1 MMKKYY
7 YFFLLLLTYT
17 EINSQ
22 IGIGNPTPNAES
34 ILDMRHTKTDNK
46 PLILPHTIN
55 NSPFTNV
62 DLPGTLL
69 YNSNKNLIYYA
80 NNSSGGFNAVSP
92 WLFKTPFELVYFD
105 DVSRKVSIGTSSN
118 KGKLTVFS
126 SSNISTSSST
136 DGIVF
141 LGDKVGSSYDNF
153 LKIDN
158 NEIMVHDGAN
168 IDPELIFLK
177 HGGTLKVGT
186 NVSTPIDIQTD
197 INVTGRILED
207 GHELVPTG
215 SIVMHYSSS
224 VPAGWGLC
232 DGTEYNRVIQKSGS
246 TPSKIQ
252 SPNLS
257 NMFILA
263 GDVSDIGDTGGKDYV
278 TLSIAQLPKH
288 KHNVSST
295 STGSTH
301 RHDIGSSDVLYEATG
316 TTNSGKGA
324 DGSHDDNDISSRSG
338 GGHTHTVSET
348 NRGGGKKH
356 ENRPPYYALVFIMK
370 L

>member
-1 MMKKYY
+1 MLA
-7 YFFLLLLTYT
+7 F
-17 EINSQ
+17 
-22 IGIGNPTPNAES
+22 S
-34 ILDMRHTKTDNK
+34 IW
-46 PLILPHTIN
+46 TIV
-55 NSPFTNV
+55 FTNV

-80 NNSSGGFNAVSP
+80 NNSSGGFNSVSP
-92 WLFKTPFELVYFD
+92 WLFKTPFELVYFE
-105 DVSRKVSIGTSSN
+105 DVLRKVSIGTSST

-136 DGIVF
+136 DGI
-141 LGDKVGSSYDNF
+141 LLIGDKVGSSYDNF

-158 NEIMVHDGAN
+158 NEIMIHNGAN
-168 IDPELIFLK
+168 IDPELTLLK
-177 HGGTLKVGT
+177 QGGTAKVGT
-186 NVSTPIDIQTD
+186 NVSAPDDIQTN

-232 DGTEYNRVIQKSGS
+232 NGSSYPKVDGTGS
-246 TPSKIQ
+246 ID
-252 SPNLS
+252 SPDLS
-257 NMFILA
+257 NRFILA
-263 GDVSDIGDTGGKDYV
+263 GNTSNVRTPGGEDFV
-278 TLSIAQLPKH
+278 TLSIPQLPKH
-288 KHNVSST
+288 KHSVSLT

-301 RHDIGSSDVLYEATG
+301 RHDIGSSDVLYKATG

-338 GGHTHTVSET
+338 GGHTHTVNET
-348 NRGGGKKH
+348 DRGGGEKH

>member
-34 ILDMRHTKTDNK
+34 ILDMRHTNTDNK
-46 PLILPHTIN
+46 PLILPHTTN

-62 DLPGTLL
+62 DFPGTLL

-80 NNSSGGFNAVSP
+80 NNSSGGFNAISP
-92 WLFKTPFELVYFD
+92 WLFKAPFELVYFD
-105 DVSRKVSIGTSSN
+105 DASRKVSIGTTST

-136 DGIVF
+136 DGI
-141 LGDKVGSSYDNF
+141 LLIGDKAGTTYDNF

-158 NEIMVHDGAN
+158 NEIMVHNGAN
-168 IDPELIFLK
+168 IDPELTLLK
-177 HGGTLKVGT
+177 HGGTVKVGT
-186 NVSTPIDIQTD
+186 NVSTPGDIQTD

-232 DGTEYNRVIQKSGS
+232 DGSSYPKVDGKGLID
-246 TPSKIQ
+246 
-252 SPNLS
+252 SPDLS
-257 NMFILA
+257 NRFILA
-263 GDVSDIGDTGGKDYV
+263 GNTSNVRTAAGEDSV
-278 TLSIAQLPKH
+278 TLTTAQLPKH
-288 KHNVSST
+288 KHNVSLT
-295 STGSTH
+295 NTGSTH
-301 RHDIGSSDVLYEATG
+301 THGIGMSNVILDIGCS
-316 TTNSGKGA
+316 TTPGDGA
-324 DGSHDDNDISSRSG
+324 DGSNDESNISSRSG
-338 GGHTHTVSET
+338 GGHTHTVNET